1 MLNAL
6 ERLLNRMLAADPET
20 LDGLAALAGKV
31 IQVELLNTRH
41 PLIDLAPG
49 ADGVRIAPG
58 RAGGGDVL
66 IRGAPLDLL
75 LYLYTARQGGTQTA
89 GNLEIKGDLSLAQDF
104 QRLLRRLEFDWEE
117 RLARALGDAAARKA
131 GVLAGAGLGWLRQ
144 LRDKTQAD
152 LVEYVRYEAG
162 LLPGRDEV
170 DGFNDAVDT
179 LRDDSERLRQRL
191 ERLAARRGA
200 AGQ

>member
-1 MLNAL
+1 M
-6 ERLLNRMLAADPET
+6 ERLLNRLLAADPET
-20 LDGLAALAGKV
+20 QDGIAALAGKV
-31 IQVELLNTRH
+31 IQVELLNTRQ

-75 LYLYTARQGGTQTA
+75 LYLYAARRGGTQAA

-117 RLARALGDAAARKA
+117 QLARVLGDTAARKA
-131 GVLAGAGLGWLRQ
+131 GVLAGAAVGWLRQ

-152 LVEYVRYEAG
+152 LVEYAWYEAG
-162 LLPGRDEV
+162 LLPERNEV

-191 ERLAARRGA
+191 ERLAVHRSGT
-200 AGQ
+200 GQ